1 MSRPSITVLTDP
13 AQVGRYFISEKVR
26 STARHLRNWLSPRP
40 AYTRS
45 PYRGHFA
52 VTRSLVEGLQKIGV
66 RYTYNPARMADVG
79 EVVVV
84 LSGLDA
90 LRQAIHWK
98 QSGRIRYLLAGP
110 NLLVFP
116 SEHADLIAAPEVDVC
131 LTPAQWVCEM
141 YVDDCPELRG
151 RCVAWPAG
159 VDTSYW
165 TPSPRAGEST
175 KALIFDKQAKGP
187 VGPISAY
194 IPVLD
199 RRGYQVEVITYGKY
213 LPDEYL
219 RMLRRS
225 CLMVGFVTSESQG
238 LAWAEAW
245 STDVPTLLWFQDHD
259 TYQGR
264 TFASST
270 APYLLAKTGLFFSSL
285 VEFEM
290 VLTQWEST
298 RQEFQ
303 PRQWVLENMSDE
315 VCARQL
321 CDLAGVA

>member
-1 MSRPSITVLTDP
+1 
-13 AQVGRYFISEKVR
+13 
-26 STARHLRNWLSPRP
+26 
-40 AYTRS
+40 
-45 PYRGHFA
+45 
-52 VTRSLVEGLQKIGV
+52 
-66 RYTYNPARMADVG
+66 
-79 EVVVV
+79 
-84 LSGLDA
+84 
-90 LRQAIHWK
+90 
-98 QSGRIRYLLAGP
+98 
-110 NLLVFP
+110 
-116 SEHADLIAAPEVDVC
+116 LIAAPEVDVC

-165 TPSPRAGEST
+165 APSPPAGELT
-175 KALIFDKQAKGP
+175 KVLIFNKQAKGP

-194 IPVLD
+194 IPLLQ
-199 RRGYQVEVITYGKY
+199 RRGYQVEVIVYGKY
-213 LPDEYL
+213 MPDQYL
-219 RMLRRS
+219 RMLRQS
-225 CLMVGFVTSESQG
+225 CLMVGFVTDESQG

-270 APYLLAKTGLFFSSL
+270 APYLSAKTGLFFSSL
-285 VEFEM
+285 VEFES
-290 VLTQWEST
+290 VLTQWESS

-321 CDLAGVA
+321 CNLAGVA